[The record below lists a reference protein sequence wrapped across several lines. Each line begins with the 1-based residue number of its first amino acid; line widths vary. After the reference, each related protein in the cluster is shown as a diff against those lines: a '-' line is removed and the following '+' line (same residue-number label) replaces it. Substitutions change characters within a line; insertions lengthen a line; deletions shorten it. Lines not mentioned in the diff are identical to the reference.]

1 MRKFFVVIGFMCAA
15 TFVLGGCNKEQAQE
29 QAANA
34 QPEVVSMPTNATD
47 KAAWKKYLVSVV
59 MQNMQ
64 GVKTTRPYVY
74 FVPTGDDE
82 AAQAD
87 RDNQLSNVQTVVAR
101 GVVPGN
107 MLAFG
112 GPDSATTADLII
124 ESFAS
129 ANEGSFKDVVVLF
142 VGSPADQ
149 QRVADAL
156 APSAADYRF
165 VEMK

>member
-1 MRKFFVVIGFMCAA
+1 MRKFLVVIGFMCAA
-15 TFVLGGCNKEQAQE
+15 TFVLGGCNKEQAQDE
-29 QAANA
+29 AADA
-34 QPEVVSMPTNATD
+34 KPEVVAMPANGTD
-47 KAAWKKYLVSVV
+47 KAAWKNYLVSVV

-74 FVPTGDDE
+74 FVPMGDDE
-82 AAQAD
+82 AALAD

-112 GPDSATTADLII
+112 GPDSAITADLII
-124 ESFAS
+124 EAFAS

-142 VGSPADQ
+142 VGALADQ
-149 QRVADAL
+149 QRAGEAL